1 MPNYFT
7 DNLDLQFQFS
17 RLNLTKS
24 VSILEDDYE
33 QAKFFDTAPTCYEEA
48 MEFYQGALDL
58 VGDLSGN
65 YFEPRAKGIDAEG
78 AKLIDGKVKYA
89 QGTLESVQ
97 KLAESELM
105 GVLLPRKFGG
115 GNVPA
120 TIYTMMVEMLSQAD
134 ASLMTLFGYQ
144 DVGEA
149 IAKFGT
155 QEQGELFLK
164 KYCTGEH
171 IGAMVLTEPHAGSDL
186 QSAKLKAYQDEDG
199 NWFLNGTKCFI
210 SNGCGDVLLI
220 LARSEPNTNN
230 MFGLSMFACHGGDK
244 IKVGRIEKKMGLHGS
259 PTCELHFEDAPAQL
273 IGKRRFGL
281 IQVLHTLNHARFS
294 VAAQALG
301 IAEEAYKEALSW
313 AKDRIAFGVAIIE
326 KPAVAN
332 MLIDM
337 RVRIE
342 SSRTLLYNTVPN
354 LDLRNKLEE
363 KIEHIKKDKNK
374 DKEAKKELLKGLNVE
389 FALANKLLEMQSPLV
404 KYQVTEMANK
414 VCFDALQIHGGAGYT
429 KEGKIERLCR
439 DVRITN
445 IYEGTSQ
452 VQIIGATK
460 GVKQDILSDYFDSV
474 LEGSFDK
481 KNDSS
486 IKSIIELRN
495 IYNLFIS
502 KLNERDRDKENDKV
516 NENEVL
522 AKDLVDLYAAIHVSC
537 LILEETKTEV
547 RKINILARYVKSAL
561 AKARK
566 GYENLMIGTFDDLD
580 KKDIICQVY

>member
-7 DNLDLQFQFS
+7 DNNDLQFQFS
-17 RLNLTKS
+17 RLDLTKS
-24 VSILEDDYE
+24 VAILEDDY
-33 QAKFFDTAPTCYEEA
+33 QQSKIFDTAPTCYEEA
-48 MEFYQGALDL
+48 MEFYQGALEL

-65 YFEPRAKGIDAEG
+65 YFEPRATAIDAEG
-78 AKLIDGKVKYA
+78 AELVDGEVKYA
-89 QGTLESVQ
+89 KGTLESVQ

-105 GVLLPRKFGG
+105 GVLLPREFGG
-115 GNVPA
+115 GNIPA

-155 QEQGELFLK
+155 KEQGELFLK

-186 QSAKLKAYQDEDG
+186 QSAKLKAYQDEEG
-199 NWFLNGTKCFI
+199 HWFLNGTKCFI

-220 LARSEPNTNN
+220 LARSEANTNN

-244 IKVGRIEKKMGLHGS
+244 VKVGRIEEKMGLHGS

-301 IAEEAYKEALSW
+301 IAEEAYKEALVW
-313 AKDRIAFGVAIIE
+313 ARDRIAFGEAIIE

-342 SSRTLLYNTVPN
+342 SSRTLLYNTVQN

-363 KIEHIKKDKNK
+363 KMEHIKKGKTIDI
-374 DKEAKKELLKGLNVE
+374 DAKKKTLKELNHE
-389 FALANKLLEMQSPLV
+389 FSQSNKLLEMQSPLV

-429 KEGKIERLCR
+429 KEGKVERLCR

-452 VQIIGATK
+452 VQVIGATK
-460 GVKQDILSDYFDSV
+460 GVKQDILADYFDSV
-474 LEGSFDK
+474 LNTSFDE

-486 IKSIIELRN
+486 VKSIIELRN
-495 IYNLFIS
+495 IYKQFIS
-502 KLNERDRDKENDKV
+502 KLETNKNIMETD
-516 NENEVL
+516 VL
-522 AKDLVDLYAAIHVSC
+522 AKDLVDIYTSIHVSC
-537 LILEETKTEV
+537 LILEETRAEE
-547 RKINILARYVKSAL
+547 RKIDILNRYIKSAL
-561 AKARK
+561 SKATK
-566 GYENLMIGTFDDLD
+566 SYKNLTVGVFNDLD

>member
-7 DNLDLQFQFS
+7 DNHDLQFQFS
-17 RLNLTKS
+17 RLELTKS
-24 VSILEDDYE
+24 VAILEDDY
-33 QAKFFDTAPTCYEEA
+33 QQSKIFDTAPTCYEEA
-48 MEFYQGALDL
+48 MEFYEGALEL

-65 YFEPRAKGIDAEG
+65 YFEPRATEIDAEG
-78 AKLIDGKVKYA
+78 AELIDGKVKYA
-89 QGTLESVQ
+89 KGTLESVQ

-105 GVLLPRKFGG
+105 GVLLPREFGG

-149 IAKFGT
+149 IAKFGSK
-155 QEQGELFLK
+155 EQGDMFLQ
-164 KYCTGEH
+164 KYCKGEH

-186 QSAKLKAYQDEDG
+186 QNAKLKAYQNEEG

-230 MFGLSMFACHGGDK
+230 MFGLSMFACHGGEK
-244 IKVGRIEKKMGLHGS
+244 VKVGRIEEKMGLHGS

-313 AKDRIAFGVAIIE
+313 AKERVAFGEAIIE

-332 MLIDM
+332 LLIDM

-342 SSRTLLYNTVPN
+342 SSRSLLYSTVQN

-363 KIEHIKKDKNK
+363 KMDHIKKDSSL
-374 DKEAKKELLKGLNVE
+374 DKEVKKEQLKELNAE
-389 FALANKLLEMQSPLV
+389 FSKSNKLLEMQSPMV

-452 VQIIGATK
+452 VQVIGATK
-460 GVKQDILSDYFDSV
+460 GVKQDILADYFDAV
-474 LEGSFDK
+474 LSARFDK
-481 KNDSS
+481 RNDFA
-486 IKSIIELRN
+486 IKSIKELRN
-495 IYNLFIS
+495 IYKKFNSMLGENKNLT
-502 KLNERDRDKENDKV
+502 END
-516 NENEVL
+516 VL
-522 AKDLVDLYAAIHVSC
+522 AKDLVDIYTAIHISC
-537 LILEETKTEV
+537 LILEETKAEE
-547 RKINILARYVKSAL
+547 RKMDILNRYVKSAV
-561 AKARK
+561 AKATK
-566 GYENLMIGTFDDLD
+566 SYKKATIGTYDDLD
-580 KKDIICQVY
+580 KRNIICNVYE